1 MKVAV
6 NCDKNSYL
14 GSVYEIN
21 KTSRQIHLNGLLF
34 LLLVLLKIICL
45 QPKINIMWFKTQNI
59 F

>member
-45 QPKINIMWFKTQNI
+45 QP
-59 F
+59 